1 VNLRKLASLSNFFRK
16 KRKEN
21 LIAGSLIF
29 ISALISMAPGI
40 NHLVQGISSL
50 PFSIFNLDDFFSILL
65 LSMLMILA
73 SLLLFAVAYLT
84 WEGHSLSWK
93 LSFSAGVIS
102 ILLAAASS
110 GFIYFALPIALLC
123 CSATLLEFFS
133 VKSHGKQT
141 REPIIM
147 ENLVKFAFRLTA
159 IFSIG
164 VLVFVVAFMIIIASP
179 WLSLQFFTVMTLNFT
194 QATRV
199 TFSLKPTAPIGGIL
213 SYTIGTI
220 LVVAF
225 CEFIAVPIGIGAAI
239 YLAEYAGQNRLVSTI
254 RFFIETLAGAPSVI
268 MAIVGYSI
276 FTTTLHWNFSL
287 YSGGITLSFMAL
299 PWNIRVAE
307 EALRQVPK
315 SYKEASFG
323 LGATQWQTARLVTLY
338 AALPGIITGILLG
351 IGVAIGETLILLY
364 NYSGSVIGG
373 LPSPWWNIFKF
384 NQHLPSLTVFIDQIP
399 GSNEVAK
406 ETIASLPGAVQ
417 AHAGYLSYSL
427 ALAAGVVLIT
437 IYLVLCIVAL
447 LIRNYLNKR
456 MKGA

>member
-1 VNLRKLASLSNFFRK
+1 VSKLASVPNFFRK
-16 KRKEN
+16 KRKRN

-65 LSMLMILA
+65 FSILMVSA

-93 LSFSAGVIS
+93 LSLSAGVIS
-102 ILLAAASS
+102 ILLAVANSE
-110 GFIYFALPIALLC
+110 FIYFALPIAFLC

-133 VKSHGKQT
+133 VKSQGKQT

-159 IFSIG
+159 IFCIST
-164 VLVFVVAFMIIIASP
+164 LVFMVAFMIMIASP
-179 WLSLQFFTVMTLNFT
+179 WLSPQFFTVMNLNFD

-199 TFSLKPTAPIGGIL
+199 AFSLKPTAPIGGVL
-213 SYTIGTI
+213 SYTIGTL
-220 LVVAF
+220 LVVTF
-225 CEFIAVPIGIGAAI
+225 CEFIAVPMGIGSAI

-268 MAIVGYSI
+268 MALVGWSI
-276 FTTTLHWNFSL
+276 FATTLHWNLSL

-315 SYKEASFG
+315 SYREASFG
-323 LGATQWQTARLVTLY
+323 LGATQWQTTRLVTLY

-351 IGVAIGETLILLY
+351 IGVAIGETLILLW
-364 NYSGSVIGG
+364 NYSGTAMGG

-384 NQHLPSLTVFIDQIP
+384 NEHLPSLTVFIDQIP
-399 GSNEVAK
+399 GSNEIAVGS
-406 ETIASLPGAVQ
+406 IASLPGAVKT
-417 AHAGYLSYSL
+417 HAGYLGYSL

-437 IYLVLCIVAL
+437 IYLAFCIVAL